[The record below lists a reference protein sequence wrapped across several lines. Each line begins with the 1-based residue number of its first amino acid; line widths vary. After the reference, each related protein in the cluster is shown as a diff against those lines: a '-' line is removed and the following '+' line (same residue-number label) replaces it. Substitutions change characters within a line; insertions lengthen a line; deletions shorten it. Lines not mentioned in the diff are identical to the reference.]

1 MKALI
6 LCTALTAFAVPAFA
20 APVIGKVRPVAGLHR
35 VFETT
40 VPLGDLKLDRAS
52 GAQAAL
58 DRIRFAARKV
68 CGPQPSPMQVVAR
81 QNDRACVALAID
93 NAVAALDAPQV
104 TARHVRGDAARLASR

>member
-1 MKALI
+1 MKALT
-6 LCTALTAFAVPAFA
+6 LCAALTALAVPASA
-20 APVIGKVRPVAGLHR
+20 APAIGEVRPVPGLHR

-40 VPLGDLKLDRAS
+40 VPLGDLELGRAS

-68 CGPQPSPMQVVAR
+68 CGPRPSPLQVLAT

-104 TARHVRGDAARLASR
+104 TARHARGDAARLASR